1 MLLAHP
7 RVFGNSTTADSLNFK
22 WATRNVPKIQALHM
36 DSRRQLTSPGYEA
49 LIVHMLGR
57 SQGLHHP

>member
-36 DSRRQLTSPGYEA
+36 DSGIDRGEHVASEIHMGPTCQLYGE
-49 LIVHMLGR
+49 
-57 SQGLHHP
+57 